1 MQLPTKK
8 RSKPYFW
15 ATSISNL
22 LGEDKQCKY
31 STWLS
36 GNYQFQKLS
45 SDGDFSA
52 HDEMVR
58 TRARQHKNQNYVVY
72 VEEENTFHL
81 PGRMATIGGRP
92 DLIVVEGDSVVIED
106 CKSGKQK
113 KAHRF
118 QVLIY
123 MLLYRL
129 SPIGKKL
136 CGDRIPKGRLVYH
149 DEIIEI
155 LPNEIDKEF
164 KDMFSHLVA
173 VLCASTKPST
183 IPSFYECSY
192 CNIPDCYCP
201 ERKAIEEPEENHD
214 LF

>member
-22 LGEDKQCKY
+22 LGGDKQCKY

-45 SDGDFSA
+45 SDGDFFA
-52 HDEMVR
+52 HDEMVK
-58 TRARQHKNQNYVVY
+58 TRARQHRNQGFDVY
-72 VEEENTFHL
+72 VERQNSFNV
-81 PGRMATIGGRP
+81 PGKIATVGGRP
-92 DLIVVEGDSVVIED
+92 DLVIVEDDRIIIED

-155 LPNEIDKEF
+155 LPNELDKEF
-164 KDMFSHLVA
+164 VDMFSHLVA

-201 ERKAIEEPEENHD
+201 ERKAIEESQENHD
-214 LF
+214 IF

>member
-8 RSKPYFW
+8 RSKPYFCSP
-15 ATSISNL
+15 SISNL

-136 CGDRIPKGRLVYH
+136 CGDRIPKGRLVYY

-201 ERKAIEEPEENHD
+201 ERKAIEEPQENHD

>member
-1 MQLPTKK
+1 MILPTQK

-15 ATSISNL
+15 VTSLSNL
-22 LGEDKQCKY
+22 LGGDKKCLF
-31 STWLS
+31 SLWLT
-36 GNYQFQKLS
+36 GNYEVQKRS
-45 SDGDFSA
+45 SNGDFSA
-52 HDEMVR
+52 HDEMVK
-58 TRARQHKNQNYVVY
+58 TRARQYKDRNYVVY

-81 PGRMATIGGRP
+81 PGRMATVGGRP
-92 DLIVVEGDSVVIED
+92 DLVVIEDDSIVIED

-113 KAHRF
+113 KTHRF

-129 SPIGKKL
+129 SETGQKI

-149 DEIIEI
+149 DETIEI
-155 LPNEIDKEF
+155 LPNELDKEF
-164 KDMFSHLVA
+164 RDMFSHLVA

-201 ERKAIEEPEENHD
+201 ERKAIEEPQENHD